1 MNLLGG
7 PSANSLLNV
16 VLREK
21 HGLSYNIEASY
32 TPYTD
37 CGIVAVYFSCD
48 HANTEQCLDLVEREL
63 HRLCTVPLTPR
74 RLAMAKRQF
83 IAQLAISM
91 ESNEGYMLG
100 TGKSFLLHDRVDTM
114 EEVYA
119 KIGALTASDLTAAAE
134 EVFGRTSRLIY
145 K

>member
-1 MNLLGG
+1 
-7 PSANSLLNV
+7 
-16 VLREK
+16 
-21 HGLSYNIEASY
+21 
-32 TPYTD
+32 
-37 CGIVAVYFSCD
+37 
-48 HANTEQCLDLVEREL
+48 
-63 HRLCTVPLTPR
+63 
-74 RLAMAKRQF
+74 
-83 IAQLAISM
+83 
-91 ESNEGYMLG
+91 MLG